1 MGQKKKIFFFFWLR
15 KEDKNPQ
22 ENGFNFTAHIKMV
35 AFLFYKL
42 VLVSDLQERVVS
54 DRNVGLF
61 LFFFL

>member
-1 MGQKKKIFFFFWLR
+1 MGQKKKVGFFFLA
-15 KEDKNPQ
+15 KEDKNLQ
-22 ENGFNFTAHIKMV
+22 ENGFNFTAHIKTV

-42 VLVSDLQERVVS
+42 ILVSDLQERGVS